1 MLRKFSFA
9 VALAAAVMFS
19 PAAIAGRGHGGHGHG
34 GHGGHGHGGHG
45 HGGHGHGG
53 HGHGG
58 TWQNTATGMVTHTG
72 IIIIGTTAIDTV
84 TVVIGPGRWYGYGV
98 GACWRWTPGGYVWI
112 CY

>member
-34 GHGGHGHGGHG
+34 HGGHGHGGHGHGGHG

-53 HGHGG
+53 HGHGHG
-58 TWQNTATGMVTHTG
+58 HGHATG

-84 TVVIGPGRWYGYGV
+84 TVVIGAVV
-98 GACWRWTPGGYVWI
+98 GTDME
-112 CY
+112 